1 MIPLFYK
8 ANLFVLSNHSSIDA
22 IEFML
27 PNSCYIDL
35 YTGTILQHKCNIYAI
50 AWHTVR
56 AAAQILQHKRCI
68 TWKSDVIYASACMW
82 GTNAVAQML
91 LRESTLH
98 TLQHKCDAYSGKNA
112 VELGMLPAYL
122 QQAIMPPCH
131 SHKQS
136 WMFVDTYTRSTHKTY
151 RIWAICNYMEPRQGW
166 MS

>member
-91 LRESTLH
+91 LRESILTYAAAQMWCLLWQECCWISHAVSIFTASYNATCH
-98 TLQHKCDAYSGKNA
+98 T
-112 VELGMLPAYL
+112 
-122 QQAIMPPCH
+122 
-131 SHKQS
+131 HKQS
-136 WMFVDTYTRSTHKTY
+136 WLFVDTYTRSTH
-151 RIWAICNYMEPRQGW
+151 
-166 MS
+166 